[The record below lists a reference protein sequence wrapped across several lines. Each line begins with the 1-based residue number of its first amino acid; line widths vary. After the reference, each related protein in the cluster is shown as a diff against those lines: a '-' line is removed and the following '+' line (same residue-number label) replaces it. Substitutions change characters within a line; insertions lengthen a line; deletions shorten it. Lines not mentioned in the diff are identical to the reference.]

1 MVFFR
6 LNQFKAIAR
15 WLDKKLP
22 SPLAFFLKGWLYRL
36 ETLFIEAK
44 VLAAV
49 ETAIAP
55 HKPAEPSLIEPT
67 FTSQPS
73 EVDGLDIIQIKLNN
87 GISLESHDRPN
98 S

>member
-1 MVFFR
+1 MIPFR
-6 LNQFKAIAR
+6 LNQFKTIAK
-15 WLDKKLP
+15 WLDNKLP
-22 SPLAFFLKGWLYRL
+22 GPLAYFLKGWLYRL

-55 HKPAEPSLIEPT
+55 HKPSEPSITEPT

>member
-1 MVFFR
+1 MISFR
-6 LNQFKAIAR
+6 LNQFKAIAK
-15 WLDKKLP
+15 WLGKNLP
-22 SPLAFFLKGWLYRL
+22 GPLAFFLKGWLYRL

-55 HKPAEPSLIEPT
+55 HKPSEPSITEPT
-67 FTSQPS
+67 FTSEPS

-87 GISLESHDRPN
+87 GISPKSYDRP
-98 S
+98 SS